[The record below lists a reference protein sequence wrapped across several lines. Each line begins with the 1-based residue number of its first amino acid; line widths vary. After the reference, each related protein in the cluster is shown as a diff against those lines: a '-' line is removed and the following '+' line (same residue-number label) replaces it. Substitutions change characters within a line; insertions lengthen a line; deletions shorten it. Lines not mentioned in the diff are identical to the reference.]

1 MNCQRFVDLSSGIK
15 SPNKNRIDIGDVQR
29 TNINEIINNK
39 HVKRIPVALVE
50 SNNICWDFCW
60 IEFLSNRFWYVRR
73 WELNERPAGVD
84 SIWK

>member
-1 MNCQRFVDLSSGIK
+1 MNCQCFVDLYSGIK

-50 SNNICWDFCW
+50 SNNIC
-60 IEFLSNRFWYVRR
+60 
-73 WELNERPAGVD
+73 
-84 SIWK
+84 

>member
-50 SNNICWDFCW
+50 SNNIC
-60 IEFLSNRFWYVRR
+60 
-73 WELNERPAGVD
+73 
-84 SIWK
+84 